1 MTEPVE
7 PPGSNWSQREVDLAV
22 ETYFEMWRMNL
33 SGTAPNK
40 TKFYRAFDEVT
51 GRGLKSIE
59 RKCQNISAVM
69 ERLGLPWL
77 PGLAPLRNYQKAL
90 VAAVETHVQM
100 FWHLD
105 DPVPVAAALQGMSDV
120 FVLFPEATP
129 LLEPPITSSNPDMER
144 LARKFDPALRDLR
157 NRKTG
162 ILGEKMV
169 YRSEIA
175 RLNATGCHDLANKV
189 KWVSQEEGDGAGYD
203 ILSFETDGTERF
215 FEVKTTVGHKRT
227 PFFLSRNERDF
238 AEEAPNNLRIFR
250 LYELGKTPRSFLI
263 APPLDSS
270 LILEPS
276 VYRASFG

>member
-1 MTEPVE
+1 MSEPLE

-22 ETYFEMWRMNL
+22 DTYFAMWRMSL
-33 SGTAPNK
+33 SGTSPNK
-40 TKFYRAFDEVT
+40 TRFYRAFDEAT

-59 RKCQNISAVM
+59 RKCQNISAVL

-77 PGLAPLRNYQKAL
+77 PGLAPSRNYQRAL
-90 VAAVETHVQM
+90 VAAVEAHVQK

-105 DPVPVAAALQGMSDV
+105 DPVPVATQVQGLSDGL
-120 FVLFPEATP
+120 VLFPEPTP
-129 LLEPPITSSNPDMER
+129 PLEPPITSSNPDMER

-162 ILGEKMV
+162 QLGEEMV
-169 YRSEIA
+169 FHSERA
-175 RLNATGCHDLANKV
+175 RLSVAGRPDLAKKV
-189 KWVSQEEGDGAGYD
+189 RWVSKEDGDGAGYD
-203 ILSFETDGTERF
+203 ILSFEADGAERF
-215 FEVKTTVGHKRT
+215 YEVKTTVGHRRT

-238 AEEAPNNLRIFR
+238 AEEAPNNFRIFR

-263 APPLDSS
+263 APPLESA